1 MDEIKSMFSEILA
14 RIENLENIIRVNEDL
29 IQTNINLN
37 KITNVQQI
45 TPLPKL
51 KLETKYHVKC
61 VPTKDNYILLIGS
74 TFDIKD
80 TLKTHGAVWSKDP
93 KGWQI
98 PASKLDYLC
107 TEMKELCEF
116 DTTDITINTE
126 SSEMICDEHD
136 KVNAAEVFNVPPSK

>member
-1 MDEIKSMFSEILA
+1 MDEIKNMFREILG
-14 RIENLENIIRVNEDL
+14 RIENLENIIRVNDDL
-29 IQTNINLN
+29 IHTNINLN

-61 VPTKDNYILLIGS
+61 VPTKDNYVLLIGS

-80 TLKTHGAVWSKDP
+80 TLKIHGAVWSKDP

-98 PASKLDYLC
+98 PSSQLLHLC

-116 DTTDITINTE
+116 DTTDITVSTE
-126 SSEMICDEHD
+126 SSEMVCDEHV
-136 KVNAAEVFNVPPSK
+136 KVNAADVFNMRPSK